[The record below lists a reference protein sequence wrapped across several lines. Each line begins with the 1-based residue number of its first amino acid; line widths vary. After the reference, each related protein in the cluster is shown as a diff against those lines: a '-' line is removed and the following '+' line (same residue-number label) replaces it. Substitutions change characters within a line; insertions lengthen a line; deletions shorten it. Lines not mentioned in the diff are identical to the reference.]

1 MIIISPAKRL
11 TERVSENSLKPT
23 TPYFKKEAAQL
34 AKELALMTSQ
44 ELGSMM
50 HVSEGIAELNASRFK
65 NWNQD
70 TGTEKRAIF
79 QFEGDVFKHL
89 NVQLFNDEQINY
101 MNKNLKIL
109 SGIYG
114 LLRPSDAMNPYRLEM
129 GTKYNFNGS
138 KNLYE
143 FWGDKIAKKI
153 NEEISLET
161 KNKEIHFI
169 HLDLTSLKSV
179 KEFVNSFTKK
189 FTKLD
194 GLVNNAAV
202 MHVPK
207 QETVDGFE
215 FHFGVNFLGHVLLTE
230 LLLPYL
236 KKSKSSRIIHTS
248 SVMHD
253 RVSIDL
259 KK

>member
-153 NEEISLET
+153 NEELGNSLLFNLASEEYFSSVSKFVDAKNTINFRFLSSSGGKERVVGVIAKRARGEMARFLIENET
-161 KNKEIHFI
+161 QTTKGIEKFSSMGFKFKEFSNNCF
-169 HLDLTSLKSV
+169 T
-179 KEFVNSFTKK
+179 FVNS
-189 FTKLD
+189 
-194 GLVNNAAV
+194 
-202 MHVPK
+202 
-207 QETVDGFE
+207 
-215 FHFGVNFLGHVLLTE
+215 
-230 LLLPYL
+230 
-236 KKSKSSRIIHTS
+236 
-248 SVMHD
+248 
-253 RVSIDL
+253 
-259 KK
+259 